1 MADDLVERL
10 RGGKCPE
17 CDGWGEVYFMGEMVG
32 CTCLGR
38 YERPIS
44 METRTEAADTI
55 GSLRAENAR
64 LKRDMANLKAN
75 GIHSCHADCQR
86 PLCVAQRENA
96 RLTEERDA
104 LASVL
109 DGAIK
114 DDRIDEIDKIAN
126 YKYFGHYEMSEAQLD
141 ATLDAIYA
149 LQTIKRMRAALAK
162 VKGGTDAR

>member
-1 MADDLVERL
+1 MDDIVERL
-10 RGGKCPE
+10 RARKIDNPQASEYGQPLRIIDSLC
-17 CDGWGEVYFMGEMVG
+17 
-32 CTCLGR
+32 
-38 YERPIS
+38 S
-44 METRTEAADTI
+44 EAADTI
-55 GSLRAENAR
+55 ESLRA
-64 LKRDMANLKAN
+64 
-75 GIHSCHADCQR
+75 
-86 PLCVAQRENA
+86 ENA

-114 DDRIDEIDKIAN
+114 DDRIDEIDKIAK